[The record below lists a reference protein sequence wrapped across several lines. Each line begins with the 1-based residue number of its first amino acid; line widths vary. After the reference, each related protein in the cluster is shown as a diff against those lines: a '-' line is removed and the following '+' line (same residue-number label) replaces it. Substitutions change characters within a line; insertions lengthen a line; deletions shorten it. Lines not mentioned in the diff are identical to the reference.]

1 MIKCPVIVRS
11 LTNTIDV
18 TGQSK
23 EQTEQAL
30 AATAVPLEVSQEC
43 LTLRDG
49 RRGHELVA
57 DPVEEQLQKE
67 VALIERVQRDL
78 QQHVDKAFDLLW

>member
-1 MIKCPVIVRS
+1 MRQTTKIHVRPCCV
-11 LTNTIDV
+11 L
-18 TGQSK
+18 GQSK

-30 AATAVPLEVSQEC
+30 AATAVPLEISREC

-57 DPVEEQLQKE
+57 DPVEEQLNKE
-67 VALIERVQRDL
+67 VELVERVQRAL
-78 QQHVDKAFDLLW
+78 QQHIDKAFEQLW